1 MTFGWVR
8 SISFFQRSLGGIAL
22 AVLCTM
28 HTRRWSST
36 WVRKNRE
43 TSQATTPLEERKWTK
58 PSKTHWL
65 GISRLHTQNRQT
77 WTFTLQGP
85 ASASCAAQVTLVG
98 KPTPISLAKEGPL
111 TTANLEWYF
120 PGSSSTK
127 ISYGVRRLSCSMP
140 ESSSAGIQVAGM
152 ELPKKSYR
160 TLSYISEGQPSLLI
174 FQPSCSYFVRTATR

>member
-1 MTFGWVR
+1 MDQT
-8 SISFFQRSLGGIAL
+8 IQ
-22 AVLCTM
+22 
-28 HTRRWSST
+28 
-36 WVRKNRE
+36 NR
-43 TSQATTPLEERKWTK
+43 
-58 PSKTHWL
+58 L
-65 GISRLHTQNRQT
+65 GISRITHPKPSNMDLP
-77 WTFTLQGP
+77 FTPQGP

-152 ELPKKSYR
+152 ERIKDLFPKKSYR

-174 FQPSCSYFVRTATR
+174 FQPCCSYFVRTATR